1 MWETIYI
8 CAMSL
13 SLWLNIGIVVFAL
26 NIALVVLMQR
36 RRPTETLAW
45 ILVLYFLPVLGILLY
60 YFFGVPAMNRPLISQ
75 ERLSELKGH
84 TELYKAGD
92 IDATRHRLIPLLESV
107 NHAYPTSGNSVKVFT
122 VCGDMFEALRQDILK
137 ARHHVHIVFFMIES
151 DEVGNCFANIL
162 IDKARQGVE
171 VRLMYDAAACI
182 SVPRSFFR
190 RMKEGGVQVEAFSPI
205 FPHLSPF
212 TNYRNHRKVVVIDGV
227 VAYVGGMNLAERY
240 LKGIHGGVWRDTH
253 IRIEGP
259 AVTELQ
265 TTFLADWQ
273 FAGDEWVH
281 DKAYYPAQSNVG
293 NILMQVVT
301 SNPTAEWR
309 VMDLSYSKIIYS
321 AVDYV
326 YLQSPYFVP
335 SEAIRKALYAA
346 ALSGVDVRVMIPTRP
361 DKGWIVIYAS
371 RWYID
376 QMLEAGVRVF
386 FYDNGYLHAKTIVAD
401 DKVTTVG
408 SVNIDHRSISQSF
421 EVTAFMY
428 DREMA
433 SQQKQIFVDDLQ
445 HCHEIKIDEWRQ
457 RSKWEHFKESVCRL
471 GAPLL

>member
-1 MWETIYI
+1 
-8 CAMSL
+8 
-13 SLWLNIGIVVFAL
+13 
-26 NIALVVLMQR
+26 
-36 RRPTETLAW
+36 
-45 ILVLYFLPVLGILLY
+45 
-60 YFFGVPAMNRPLISQ
+60 
-75 ERLSELKGH
+75 
-84 TELYKAGD
+84 
-92 IDATRHRLIPLLESV
+92 
-107 NHAYPTSGNSVKVFT
+107 
-122 VCGDMFEALRQDILK
+122 
-137 ARHHVHIVFFMIES
+137 
-151 DEVGNCFANIL
+151 
-162 IDKARQGVE
+162 
-171 VRLMYDAAACI
+171 
-182 SVPRSFFR
+182 
-190 RMKEGGVQVEAFSPI
+190 
-205 FPHLSPF
+205 
-212 TNYRNHRKVVVIDGV
+212 
-227 VAYVGGMNLAERY
+227 
-240 LKGIHGGVWRDTH
+240 
-253 IRIEGP
+253 
-259 AVTELQ
+259 
-265 TTFLADWQ
+265 
-273 FAGDEWVH
+273 
-281 DKAYYPAQSNVG
+281 
-293 NILMQVVT
+293 MQVVT

-457 RSKWEHFKESVCRL
+457 RSKWEHIKESVCRL